1 MNLEKFK
8 KVPTVFQVQ
17 ETLEKEDSRFL
28 RVKIWLMHTGRN
40 YNGSV
45 FSKESVIKAI
55 PSLKNTPILAY
66 VEDNSIGEKDFS
78 DHRIE
83 LHVENGELV
92 EKYMGQAIGVIPETN
107 NAQFETRIGDDGV
120 EREYLTVEGLVWAKW
135 EDPIEI
141 FKEYNIKGQSME
153 LHDEF
158 TGKFDENGLFHFDEF
173 KFFGACALGE
183 ETLPAM
189 NSATIEAQF
198 STKDIEKEIQTKLEE
213 FKLNFGANKEE
224 VEVPKKEEN
233 VTVSEDK
240 VEDTTTTKDTE
251 ETEETKDTVTEDEKV
266 EKNED
271 ETETTKENED
281 VETKEVESENE
292 VSIDMKQETQAELEA
307 LKEKFATLKE
317 EVLELREYK
326 RTRQEGDLKD
336 KFSTKLNE
344 ETLNT
349 IFEKMKDA
357 SLEDIEKE
365 IYAEIGRLNFE
376 APVKATPKKDV
387 VKVQVAKKEE
397 PKSIYGNFFN
407 R

>member
-8 KVPTVFQVQ
+8 KVSTVFQVQ

-45 FSKESVIKAI
+45 FSKDSVIKAI

-66 VEDNSIGEKDFS
+66 VEDNSDGEKDFS
-78 DHRIE
+78 DHRVE

-153 LHDEF
+153 LHDDF
-158 TGKFDENGLFHFDEF
+158 TGKFDEEGLFHFDEF
-173 KFFGACALGE
+173 KFFGACALGMD
-183 ETLPAM
+183 TLPAM

-198 STKDIEKEIQTKLEE
+198 STKDIKKEIQTKLEE
-213 FKLNFGANKEE
+213 FKLNFEADEEE
-224 VEVPKKEEN
+224 VTVPK
-233 VTVSEDK
+233 TEDK
-240 VEDTTTTKDTE
+240 ELTTE
-251 ETEETKDTVTEDEKV
+251 ETEVKETEETVVKEKEQEVEETTEKTEDVTTEEEK
-266 EKNED
+266 ETD
-271 ETETTKENED
+271 ETEDNTETEAETDAEVTT
-281 VETKEVESENE
+281 
-292 VSIDMKQETQAELEA
+292 DMNKDTQEELEA
-307 LKEKFATLKE
+307 LKEKFATLEE

-344 ETLNT
+344 EALNT
-349 IFEKMKDA
+349 IFENMKDA

-376 APVKATPKKDV
+376 APVKTAPKKDV

>member
-8 KVPTVFQVQ
+8 KVSTVFQVQ

-45 FSKESVIKAI
+45 FSKDSVIKAI

-66 VEDNSIGEKDFS
+66 VEDNSDGEKDFS
-78 DHRIE
+78 DHRVE

-153 LHDEF
+153 LHDDF
-158 TGKFDENGLFHFDEF
+158 TGKFDEEGLFHFDEF
-173 KFFGACALGE
+173 KFFGACALGMD
-183 ETLPAM
+183 TLPAM

-198 STKDIEKEIQTKLEE
+198 STKDIKKEIQTKLEE
-213 FKLNFGANKEE
+213 FKLNFETDEEE
-224 VEVPKKEEN
+224 VTVPK
-233 VTVSEDK
+233 TEDK
-240 VEDTTTTKDTE
+240 ELTTE
-251 ETEETKDTVTEDEKV
+251 ETEVKETEETVEEEKKQEVEETAEKTEVIATEEEKETAETEDNTEAETDAEVTTDMNKDT
-266 EKNED
+266 
-271 ETETTKENED
+271 
-281 VETKEVESENE
+281 
-292 VSIDMKQETQAELEA
+292 QEELEA
-307 LKEKFATLKE
+307 LKEKFATLEE

-344 ETLNT
+344 EALNT
-349 IFEKMKDA
+349 IFENMKDA

-376 APVKATPKKDV
+376 APVKTAPKKDV